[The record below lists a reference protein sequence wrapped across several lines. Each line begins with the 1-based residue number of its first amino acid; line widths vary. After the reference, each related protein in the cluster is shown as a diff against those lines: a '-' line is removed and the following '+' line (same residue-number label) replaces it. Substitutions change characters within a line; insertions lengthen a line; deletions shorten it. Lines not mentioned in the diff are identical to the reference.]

1 MSAIAHAFIDS
12 RDLSQ
17 WEPSLIARANCIS
30 CPSSLPSCPTCAADE
45 QCQLTLQTCSS
56 CPTTFCK
63 NYSAGSSTS
72 PTSTTDTSMS
82 SQNSYSPLGGIV
94 GGTVGGFVFMCA
106 IVALLFFFFRR
117 RRARL
122 LGAAGRT
129 PEESL
134 DGDEKTSHGPDSDT
148 RPRSVATS
156 GPYQY
161 GEMSDV
167 RQSTHTVAS
176 IASSA
181 ITRASNIIPIA
192 YIPGVINRSN
202 PNSPSYVPPIPEMPL
217 EHVGQQAPIPSTP
230 STRSVYVLPQQQQQH
245 IQLHQP
251 YYDGGGVHSPTGT
264 TTSDNA
270 NDPTRG
276 MSIYSAATYD
286 SQEDQSIRDSVG
298 LRESV
303 ATSAYRSTVVVSP
316 AMMTAIRAKPNLI
329 ERKS

>member
-1 MSAIAHAFIDS
+1 MMSAIAHAFIDS

-56 CPTTFCK
+56 CPTTSCVK

-72 PTSTTDTSMS
+72 PASTTSTSMS
-82 SQNSYSPLGGIV
+82 SHSSSPLAGIV

-106 IVALLFFFFRR
+106 IVAIIFFFFRR
-117 RRARL
+117 RRVRF

-129 PEESL
+129 PEESV
-134 DGDEKTSHGPDSDT
+134 DGDEKASHGPDSDT

-156 GPYQY
+156 GQYQY
-161 GEMSDV
+161 GDISDA
-167 RQSTHTVAS
+167 RQSMHTVAS

-202 PNSPSYVPPIPEMPL
+202 PNSPSYVPPIPEIPL

-230 STRSVYVLPQQQQQH
+230 STRSVYALPQQH

-251 YYDGGGVHSPTGT
+251 YYDGGGAHSPTGT
-264 TTSDNA
+264 TASDNP

-286 SQEDQSIRDSVG
+286 SQEDESIRDSVG

-303 ATSAYRSTVVVSP
+303 ATSAYRSTVVISP

>member
-1 MSAIAHAFIDS
+1 MSAIVHAFIDP

-17 WEPSLIARANCIS
+17 LEPSLIARANCIS
-30 CPSSLPSCPTCAADE
+30 CPSSLPSCPACAADE

-56 CPTTFCK
+56 CPTTSCVK

-72 PTSTTDTSMS
+72 PASTMNAGTSSHIS
-82 SQNSYSPLGGIV
+82 SSLGGIV

-129 PEESL
+129 PEESF
-134 DGDEKTSHGPDSDT
+134 DGDEKTSHGPDSDA

-156 GPYQY
+156 GQYQY
-161 GEMSDV
+161 GDMSDV

-202 PNSPSYVPPIPEMPL
+202 PNSPSYVPPIPEVPL
-217 EHVGQQAPIPSTP
+217 EHVGQQAPIPPTP
-230 STRSVYVLPQQQQQH
+230 STRSVYALPQQQH

-251 YYDGGGVHSPTGT
+251 YYDGGVGHSPTGT
-264 TTSDNA
+264 TALDNE
-270 NDPTRG
+270 NDSTRG

>member
-1 MSAIAHAFIDS
+1 MSSIAHAFLDS
-12 RDLSQ
+12 SHLSR
-17 WEPSLIARANCIS
+17 WGPSLIARANCIT
-30 CPSSLPSCPTCAADE
+30 CPSSLPSCPNCAADE

-56 CPTTFCK
+56 CPTTSCVK
-63 NYSAGSSTS
+63 KYSSGS
-72 PTSTTDTSMS
+72 PTSSPSSSETGSSGSTST
-82 SQNSYSPLGGIV
+82 PIGAIV
-94 GGTVGGFVFMCA
+94 GGTVGGFVFVCA

-122 LGAAGRT
+122 LGAAGGT
-129 PEESL
+129 MTDDSL
-134 DGDEKTSHGPDSDT
+134 DGDEKASHRPDDT

-156 GPYQY
+156 GHYRNDN
-161 GEMSDV
+161 MVDA

-181 ITRASNIIPIA
+181 ITRASNVIPIA

-202 PNSPSYVPPIPEMPL
+202 PNSPSYVPPIPEIPL
-217 EHVGQQAPIPSTP
+217 EHVGQQASIPP
-230 STRSVYVLPQQQQQH
+230 SPSAISVYGAPPQQH
-245 IQLHQP
+245 VQLHQP
-251 YYDGGGVHSPTGT
+251 YSDEGSVHSPTGISI
-264 TTSDNA
+264 SDNA
-270 NDPTRG
+270 ADPTTRG

-303 ATSAYRSTVVVSP
+303 ATSAYRSSVVVAP

>member
-1 MSAIAHAFIDS
+1 MSAIAHAFRDPS
-12 RDLSQ
+12 DLSR
-17 WEPSLIARANCIS
+17 WGSSLIARANCIT
-30 CPSSLPSCPTCAADE
+30 CPSSLPSCPNCAADE

-56 CPTTFCK
+56 CPTTSCVK
-63 NYSAGSSTS
+63 KYSSGSPTTSPSSTES
-72 PTSTTDTSMS
+72 GNSGSTST
-82 SQNSYSPLGGIV
+82 PIGAIV
-94 GGTVGGFVFMCA
+94 GGTVGGFVFVCA

-122 LGAAGRT
+122 LGAAGGT
-129 PEESL
+129 TTDDSL
-134 DGDEKTSHGPDSDT
+134 DGDEKASHGPDDT
-148 RPRSVATS
+148 RPRSVAS
-156 GPYQY
+156 GHYRNDNMA
-161 GEMSDV
+161 EA

-176 IASSA
+176 LASSA
-181 ITRASNIIPIA
+181 ITRASNVIPIA

-217 EHVGQQAPIPSTP
+217 EHVGQQASIPPSPSTM
-230 STRSVYVLPQQQQQH
+230 SVYGAPQQQH
-245 IQLHQP
+245 VQLHQP
-251 YYDGGGVHSPTGT
+251 YYDEGSVHSPTGT
-264 TTSDNA
+264 SISDIA
-270 NDPTRG
+270 ADPTRG

-303 ATSAYRSTVVVSP
+303 ATSAYRSTVVVAP